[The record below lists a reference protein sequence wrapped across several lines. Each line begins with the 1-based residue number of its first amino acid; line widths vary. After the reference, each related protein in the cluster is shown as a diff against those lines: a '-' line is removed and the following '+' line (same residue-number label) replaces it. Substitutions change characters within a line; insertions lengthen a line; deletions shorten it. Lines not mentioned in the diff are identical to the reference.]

1 VLYICGAGG
10 ASSPFWGK
18 SPVPADRMTLS
29 AYFITNNLPL
39 FNKITSE
46 SSGIARLFY
55 ALTPRM
61 PLVHHKK

>member
-1 VLYICGAGG
+1 
-10 ASSPFWGK
+10 
-18 SPVPADRMTLS
+18 MTLS